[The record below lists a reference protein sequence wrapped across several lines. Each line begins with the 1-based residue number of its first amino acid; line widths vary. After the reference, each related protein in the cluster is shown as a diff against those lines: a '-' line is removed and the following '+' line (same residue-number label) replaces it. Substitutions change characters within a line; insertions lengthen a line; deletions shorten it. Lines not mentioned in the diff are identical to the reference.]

1 MAIKNGK
8 AQSFGLGDIIL
19 APSPSTTRGQPTQLS
34 CDSKGERLAYAST
47 KSYRHPLYDNPSISR
62 QHTDHKAETT
72 VARFSPSGYYVAS
85 GDESG
90 TVRVWDCVG
99 EGATKGEYFIVSGR
113 INDLAWDGD
122 SQRIIAVGEGK
133 QRFGHCFT
141 ADSGNSVGEVTG
153 HSQRVNCVSIRQQR
167 PIRAATAGDDKSL
180 IFYNGPPFKFNTST
194 GSNHVNYIYGLAF
207 SPDGANLVSV
217 GGDRR
222 IWLYD
227 GKTGET
233 KAQIG
238 SGEHTGSILGVSW
251 SQDSRKFVTAS
262 ADRTVKIWDVEHGK
276 VVQNW
281 KMGEEGSVS
290 IPDQQV
296 GVVWP
301 AGRSDG
307 LIISLALSGN
317 LNYLT
322 EGSERP
328 TRVIQGH
335 QKSITSMARFDI
347 GNKET
352 LWTGSV
358 DGRLYSCDITQGC
371 EERVDGEGH
380 PNYVNGLAATSEGN
394 GRIYS
399 VGWDDTIRSVDVT
412 TNTYTGSATKLA
424 GQPKNAAAAANNIVL
439 VANSDGVEIFKDG
452 AKIGNFPCEPTS
464 LNVIAAH
471 GTTAA
476 IGCDDSS
483 VRICSINN
491 SDLVPSVEI
500 KASRNPITALTFS
513 PDGSLLAVGD
523 SRGRVLVYKSADGS
537 IVTDRWTAHTARIN
551 SLAWNSE
558 GTHLASGSL
567 DTSIFI
573 WSLACPGDWLRAPNA
588 HKEGVNGVVWITDR
602 TKIASVGS
610 DAAIKIWQLEDLK

>member
-1 MAIKNGK
+1 MAIKN
-8 AQSFGLGDIIL
+8 DIIL

-34 CDSKGERLAYAST
+34 CDSKGERLAYASN
-47 KSYRHPLYDNPSISR
+47 KSIFIRSIDNPSISR
-62 QHTDHKAETT
+62 QYTDHKAETT

-99 EGATKGEYFIVSGR
+99 EGVTKGEYFIVSGR

-153 HSQRVNCVSIRQQR
+153 HSQRVNCVSIRQQW

-424 GQPKNAAAAANNIVL
+424 SQPKNAAAAANNIVL

-452 AKIGNFPCEPTS
+452 AKIGNFSCEPTS

-491 SDLVPSVEI
+491 NDLVPSVEI

-573 WSLACPGDWLRAPNA
+573 WSLACPGDWLQAPNA